1 MTLNSGFATIQEE
14 QFVIVGNLLSFRE
27 LDEMIENTV
36 TSVYMKLGDET
47 HGNSVPASVRR

>member
-27 LDEMIENTV
+27 LDEMIVNTV